1 MTSARRVLVT
11 DGEQRSALAL
21 VRSLG
26 RAGHEV
32 YVCSA
37 RERPLAGASRYSR
50 SEARVADP
58 MEHSERFE
66 TDVRVLIQRWKIDV
80 LIPVSEAALLALLP
94 ARERL
99 GDVVLPF
106 PGDATFRRIC
116 DKAELLA
123 VAPRVGIAIP
133 QQLALLTVED
143 GRSLD
148 LSAVGY
154 PVVVKPGRSVGEG
167 MDSSRSSGSPGV
179 PVEGG
184 GKARRTKLTVRH
196 AANASELS
204 DALDEFGMDAYPLL
218 IQQRII
224 GPGVGIFLLPWEG
237 RLIASFAHR
246 RIREKPPSGGVSVYR
261 ESIAADPGLLER
273 SRALLDH
280 FGWCGVAMV
289 EYKVEERTGTPYLME
304 VNGRFW
310 GSLQL
315 AIDAGVDFP
324 ALLLA
329 AASGEPVIPVHEYR
343 TGVRSRW
350 WWGDVDHLIARLRRS
365 RSALSLPPDAPG
377 RWNAVRDFL
386 TIHSGVD
393 REEILRRDDPLPFL
407 RESLQWFHL

>member
-123 VAPRVGIAIP
+123 AAHHR
-133 QQLALLTVED
+133 
-143 GRSLD
+143 
-148 LSAVGY
+148 
-154 PVVVKPGRSVGEG
+154 
-167 MDSSRSSGSPGV
+167 
-179 PVEGG
+179 
-184 GKARRTKLTVRH
+184 ARRRR
-196 AANASELS
+196 AA
-204 DALDEFGMDAYPLL
+204 
-218 IQQRII
+218 
-224 GPGVGIFLLPWEG
+224 
-237 RLIASFAHR
+237 
-246 RIREKPPSGGVSVYR
+246 
-261 ESIAADPGLLER
+261 
-273 SRALLDH
+273 SRA
-280 FGWCGVAMV
+280 
-289 EYKVEERTGTPYLME
+289 R
-304 VNGRFW
+304 
-310 GSLQL
+310 
-315 AIDAGVDFP
+315 
-324 ALLLA
+324 
-329 AASGEPVIPVHEYR
+329 
-343 TGVRSRW
+343 GVRRSP
-350 WWGDVDHLIARLRRS
+350 LRC
-365 RSALSLPPDAPG
+365 
-377 RWNAVRDFL
+377 
-386 TIHSGVD
+386 
-393 REEILRRDDPLPFL
+393 
-407 RESLQWFHL
+407 